1 MKRILKIILCFI
13 WAIISI
19 LCLAFI
25 FIEARLL
32 VAGDWLLY
40 DNAFNGFIRHLL
52 RLLIAFYGLSL
63 AVLEFVNCKRKSLR
77 IAIFINVGVMAMI
90 PLAIL
95 AFFVATNFVDV
106 IIVGFVF
113 IVNVLKL
120 IINKE

>member
-1 MKRILKIILCFI
+1 MKKILKIILCFI

-32 VAGDWLLY
+32 VAGDWLVY
-40 DNAFNGFIRHLL
+40 DNALNGFIRHLL

-95 AFFVATNFVDV
+95 AFFAATNFVDV

-113 IVNVLKL
+113 IFNVLKL